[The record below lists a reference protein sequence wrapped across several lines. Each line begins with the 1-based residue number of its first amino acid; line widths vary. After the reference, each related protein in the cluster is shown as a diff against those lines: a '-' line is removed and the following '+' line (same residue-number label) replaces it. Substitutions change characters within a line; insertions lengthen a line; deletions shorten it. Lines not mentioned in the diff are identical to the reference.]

1 MESQFA
7 SVPRSFTATP
17 WWMVMIEGI
26 ALFIVGLLLL
36 FAPATTTIL
45 LVQIL
50 GWFWLISG
58 IMAFVSM
65 FIDRNQWGLKA
76 VTGVLG
82 ILAGIVV
89 IRHPLWSALMIP
101 AFIVVFLAVQA
112 LITGLIQLYQ
122 GFKGGGLGVV
132 VLGVV
137 NIIFGIILLTAPLIA
152 ARALPLVLGIF
163 AVIAGVATFAS
174 SFRLQDRQ
182 QISRSEP
189 SAAI

>member
-137 NIIFGIILLTAPLIA
+137 NIIFGIILLAAPLIA

-182 QISRSEP
+182 QISRAEP
-189 SAAI
+189 SVL

>member
-1 MESQFA
+1 MESQIA
-7 SVPRSFTATP
+7 SVPRSFTANP

-36 FAPATTTIL
+36 FAPKTTTIL

-65 FIDRNQWGLKA
+65 FIDRNQSGFKA

-89 IRHPLWSALMIP
+89 IRHPLWSALIIP
-101 AFIVVFLAVQA
+101 AFIIVFLAVQA

-122 GFKGGGLGVV
+122 GFKGGGLGVI

-137 NIIFGIILLTAPLIA
+137 NVILGILLLFAPLMA
-152 ARALPLVLGIF
+152 AAVLPLVLGVF
-163 AVIAGVATFAS
+163 AVIAGIATFAS
-174 SFRLQDRQ
+174 SFRMQDYQRGAAPQ
-182 QISRSEP
+182 P
-189 SAAI
+189 SVL